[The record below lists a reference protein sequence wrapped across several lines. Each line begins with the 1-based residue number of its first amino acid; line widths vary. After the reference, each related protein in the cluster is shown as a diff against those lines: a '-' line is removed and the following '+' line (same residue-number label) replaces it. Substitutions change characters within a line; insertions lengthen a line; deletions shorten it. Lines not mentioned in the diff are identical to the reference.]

1 MIRFIAIYSYHQ
13 MQDSR
18 SRIFIPGPFF
28 TAAAGIFALAC
39 LSGRVEA
46 IAMSKPVIPKEILTK
61 YIHHDNSGDGVD
73 RRGFLQCMAWTGTG
87 VLWALKGG
95 VLRSIV
101 MDPRGTSAMDAA
113 AGAELSFVQIS
124 DSHIGFDK
132 PANPDVAATLGEA
145 VNRINAL
152 PVAPAFLL
160 HTGDIS
166 HLSKPSEF
174 DACDQI
180 LKGAKAGRT
189 YFVPGEHDFIGDNGK
204 MYLDRYGKGTQGNGW
219 YSFDYN
225 GAHFVGLVNVANLK
239 AGGMGSLGAEQL
251 EWLEK
256 DLRGKSAST
265 PLIIFAHIPLWSVYP
280 EWGWG
285 TDDSA
290 QALAYMK
297 RFGSVSVLNGH
308 IHQTM
313 QKVEGNVTFHTA
325 MSTAFPQPA
334 PGSAPSPGPMK
345 VPADQLRSVLGITEV
360 NFVRGQHSLAIVDQ
374 PLVSGAAAMSGMDMS
389 AEKSKPASSSK
400 PGANEVFIDNFSF
413 SPASITVPVGTK
425 LTWTNKDDVP
435 HNVVSN
441 DGSFSSK
448 ALDTDDKFSFTF
460 DKAGSYDYY
469 CSIHPRMT
477 AKVIVQA
484 K

>member
-1 MIRFIAIYSYHQ
+1 
-13 MQDSR
+13 
-18 SRIFIPGPFF
+18 
-28 TAAAGIFALAC
+28 
-39 LSGRVEA
+39 
-46 IAMSKPVIPKEILTK
+46 MSKPVVPEEVLAK
-61 YIHHDNSGDGVD
+61 YIKHDNSADGVD

-95 VLRSIV
+95 VLRSVV
-101 MDPRGTSAMDAA
+101 MDPRGGGVDAA

-152 PVAPAFLL
+152 PAAPAFLL

-166 HLSKPSEF
+166 HLSKPTEF
-174 DACDQI
+174 DTCDQI

-204 MYLDRYGKGTQGNGW
+204 MYLDRYGKGTHGNGW

-256 DLRGKSAST
+256 DLKGKSAST

-280 EWGWG
+280 DWGWG

-290 QALAYMK
+290 QALAHMK

-308 IHQTM
+308 IHQIM

-345 VPADQLRSVLGITEV
+345 VPAEQLRSVLGITQV
-360 NFVRGQHSLAIVDQ
+360 NFVRGQHTLAIVDQ
-374 PLVSGAAAMSGMDMS
+374 PLVSGAAASMAGMNMS
-389 AEKSKPASSSK
+389 AEKSKPASSGK
-400 PGANEVFIDNFSF
+400 PGANEIFIDNFSF

>member
-1 MIRFIAIYSYHQ
+1 
-13 MQDSR
+13 MQDSCR
-18 SRIFIPGPFF
+18 RIFIPGAIF
-28 TAAAGIFALAC
+28 ALLAGIFAPAYV
-39 LSGRVEA
+39 SGRVEE
-46 IAMSKPVIPKEILTK
+46 IAMSKPVVPEEMLTK
-61 YIHHDNSGDGVD
+61 YIKNDNSADGVD

-95 VLRSIV
+95 VLRSV
-101 MDPRGTSAMDAA
+101 ALDPQGMGKMGAA
-113 AGAELSFVQIS
+113 SGAELMFVQIS

-152 PVAPAFLL
+152 PTAPAFLL

-174 DACDQI
+174 DTCDQI
-180 LKGAKAGRT
+180 LKGAKAGHT
-189 YFVPGEHDFIGDNGK
+189 YFVPGEHDFIGDSGG
-204 MYLDRYGKGTQGNGW
+204 MYLDRYGKDTHGSGW

-239 AGGMGSLGAEQL
+239 AGGMGSLGKDQL

-256 DLRGKSAST
+256 DLNGKSAST
-265 PLIIFAHIPLWSVYP
+265 PIIVFAHIPLWSVYP
-280 EWGWG
+280 DWGWG

-290 QALAYMK
+290 QALSYMK
-297 RFGSVSVLNGH
+297 KFGSVSVLNGH

-345 VPADQLRSVLGITEV
+345 VPAEQLRSVLGITHV
-360 NFVRGQHSLAIVDQ
+360 NFVRGQHTLAIVDT
-374 PLVSGAAAMSGMDMS
+374 PLTGGAMMAGMDMS
-389 AEKSKPASSSK
+389 HDKDMKMASDKPKAGASEKPS
-400 PGANEVFIDNFSF
+400 ANEVFIDNFSF

-435 HNVVSN
+435 HNVTSN
-441 DGSFSSK
+441 TKVFTSPV
-448 ALDTDDKFSFTF
+448 LDTDAKFS
-460 DKAGSYDYY
+460 
-469 CSIHPRMT
+469 
-477 AKVIVQA
+477 
-484 K
+484 